1 MTPIVAAITAHAAA
15 LTVAADIIL
24 IWLIASIALPG
35 LRGRVFLWV
44 GRHGIVIAF
53 IMAAAGVAGSLF
65 YSEFA
70 EFPMCVLCVFQRV
83 LLVPQMVVLG
93 IGVWRRRRIYADT
106 ALVLAVSGA
115 LVAAYN
121 QYLQFGGTEF
131 IPCGAEGGACAKRF
145 FLEFG
150 YVTIPMMALTCFGL
164 IVAVLIAKK
173 IVSSSVEKLEPAS

>member
-1 MTPIVAAITAHAAA
+1 MTPLVAAVTAHAAA

-24 IWLIASIALPG
+24 IWLIASIAVPA
-35 LRGRVFLWV
+35 LRGRVFFWI
-44 GRHGIVIAF
+44 GRHAVITAF
-53 IMAAAGVAGSLF
+53 VMAASGVIGSLF

-83 LLVPQMVVLG
+83 LLIPQMVVLG
-93 IGVWRRRRIYADT
+93 VGVWHRRRVYADT

-131 IPCGAEGGACAKRF
+131 IPCGVGGGACAKRF
-145 FLEFG
+145 FIEFG

-164 IVAVLIAKK
+164 IAAVLIVRR
-173 IVSSSVEKLEPAS
+173 IVSSSVEKA